1 MATVVPQGG
10 GGLQSAVGANG
21 GLETAAP
28 LAGRVTDNGHEGVQL
43 WEGGPYWATT
53 NIGADKPEDAG
64 LYFWWGDTVGYRRSG
79 DAWVA
84 SDGSN
89 RNFSFSDTAE
99 VEWSYF
105 VSMQPFL
112 CCVFV

>member
-1 MATVVPQGG
+1 M
-10 GGLQSAVGANG
+10 GANG